1 MFYGI
6 ISRININLKVRGRL
20 KDEYTKSKSQGM
32 KVGTLGRQNDRYLSS
47 HFFIDI
53 WFVFYVSI
61 ANQIKLLLFNLF
73 VFGKSWNVR
82 QAVLFADI

>member
-32 KVGTLGRQNDRYLSS
+32 KVGTLGRQNDQYLCEG
-47 HFFIDI
+47 ILALT
-53 WFVFYVSI
+53 SI
-61 ANQIKLLLFNLF
+61 LTFGLYFMTLLLI
-73 VFGKSWNVR
+73 KSN
-82 QAVLFADI
+82 FSF